1 MGNNLISHS
10 LDYFS
15 SWRRTSGNTWQRYFS
30 KHEPASSRVT
40 SSHESA
46 VTHTVRW
53 GMGHGVSN
61 RVFFFGRIPNTIK
74 ISNLYSICCPQP
86 APPPLPHQLP
96 RLSVP
101 TALQS
106 VRELNIVIVSE
117 YHEIELTMM
126 FFSSLSTAHFE
137 ANQEEG
143 EKK

>member
-1 MGNNLISHS
+1 MTKALQQARAILKPSHLESRERRYAYSTVGN
-10 LDYFS
+10 
-15 SWRRTSGNTWQRYFS
+15 G
-30 KHEPASSRVT
+30 P
-40 SSHESA
+40 
-46 VTHTVRW
+46 W
-53 GMGHGVSN
+53 GIQKGI
-61 RVFFFGRIPNTIK
+61 FFGRIPNTIK